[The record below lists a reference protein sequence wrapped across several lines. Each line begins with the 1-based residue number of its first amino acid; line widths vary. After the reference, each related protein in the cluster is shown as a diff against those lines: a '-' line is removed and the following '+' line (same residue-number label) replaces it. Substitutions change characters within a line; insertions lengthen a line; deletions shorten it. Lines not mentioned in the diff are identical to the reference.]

1 MAIKEKE
8 ELKRLQTLLVKQK
21 SDIEI
26 IEKEKVILEER
37 LDVAKKGLE
46 KINKEISSIKKNSK
60 LILSEHAMLRYL
72 ERSLKIDLKDIEAE
86 IITDNLRTQYKML
99 GNGIKFAFTVRQQ
112 VFRHDTIKFI
122 IDKITEN
129 SEQMKGNLWKEN
141 H

>member
-37 LDVAKKGLE
+37 LDIAKKSLE
-46 KINKEISSIKKNSK
+46 KINKEISTIKKNSK

-72 ERSLKIDLKDIEAE
+72 ERSIKINLKDIEAE
-86 IITDNLRTQYKML
+86 IITDNLRTQYKVL
-99 GNGIKFAFTVRQQ
+99 GNGKYPIGNGCKAVIRDN
-112 VFRHDTIKFI
+112 VVLTIV
-122 IDKITEN
+122 E
-129 SEQMKGNLWKEN
+129 
-141 H
+141 

>member
-37 LDVAKKGLE
+37 LDVAKKRLE
-46 KINKEISSIKKNSK
+46 KINKEINTIKKNSK

-72 ERSLKIDLKDIEAE
+72 ERSLKINLKDIEAE
-86 IITDNLRTQYKML
+86 IITDNLRTQ
-99 GNGIKFAFTVRQQ
+99 
-112 VFRHDTIKFI
+112 
-122 IDKITEN
+122 
-129 SEQMKGNLWKEN
+129 
-141 H
+141 

>member
-46 KINKEISSIKKNSK
+46 KINKEIISIKKNNK
-60 LILSEHAMLRYL
+60 LILSEHAILRYL

-86 IITDNLRTQYKML
+86 IITDNLRTQHRML
-99 GNGIKFAFTVRQQ
+99 GNGKYPIGNGCKAVIRDNVIVT
-112 VFRHDTIKFI
+112 
-122 IDKITEN
+122 ITE
-129 SEQMKGNLWKEN
+129 
-141 H
+141 